1 MADESKPLIAFS
13 TPSVLYQFRTM
24 PFGLVNTPATF
35 SRLMRKRLQGIEN
48 VENFI
53 DDVIVFT
60 DTFEEHLLTLKIVF
74 ERLRTAELSAK
85 PTKCF
90 IWFDKIDCLGHL
102 VGNHRLEPEMDKIEA
117 IRNAPIPQTK
127 KQVRAFLGLAGFYL
141 KFIPNF
147 SAIAY
152 HFLT

>member
-85 PTKCF
+85 PPKVSFGLIKLTVWG
-90 IWFDKIDCLGHL
+90 IW
-102 VGNHRLEPEMDKIEA
+102 
-117 IRNAPIPQTK
+117 
-127 KQVRAFLGLAGFYL
+127 
-141 KFIPNF
+141 
-147 SAIAY
+147 
-152 HFLT
+152 

>member
-74 ERLRTAELSAK
+74 
-85 PTKCF
+85 
-90 IWFDKIDCLGHL
+90 
-102 VGNHRLEPEMDKIEA
+102 
-117 IRNAPIPQTK
+117 
-127 KQVRAFLGLAGFYL
+127 
-141 KFIPNF
+141 
-147 SAIAY
+147 
-152 HFLT
+152 